1 MPQPRNITTKRL
13 GKSAVVGAP
22 AKVPVESSPGKPM
35 EQPAPF
41 RTMRREKAR
50 ERKFEKR
57 SVVISMLLP
66 EIGFDQFGA
75 RGLLRLRRQWRFGFA
90 RDAAVEEL
98 R

>member
-1 MPQPRNITTKRL
+1 MPQPRNITPKRL
-13 GKSAVVGAP
+13 GKSAAVGVS
-22 AKVPVESSPGKPM
+22 AKALVDSGQGSAM

-50 ERKFEKR
+50 ERKFEKP